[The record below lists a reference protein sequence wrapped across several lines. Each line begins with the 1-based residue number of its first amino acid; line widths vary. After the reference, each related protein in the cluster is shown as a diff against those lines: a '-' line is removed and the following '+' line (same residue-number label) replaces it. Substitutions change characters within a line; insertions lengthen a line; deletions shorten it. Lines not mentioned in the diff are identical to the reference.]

1 MTAHKA
7 SLINAITL
15 IIMGIWGLI
24 NINPEIFSGI
34 IENKSP
40 FIPIT
45 LGVLIA
51 LCNNGIKSSN
61 KLIAHIAVL
70 LTIISF
76 ANLMPLFKAISNGRV
91 DAAVRVSL
99 MVLSSLFAM
108 IYFVRSFI
116 ENRKKSNS

>member
-34 IENKSP
+34 IDNKSP

-45 LGVLIA
+45 LVFLSLYA
-51 LCNNGIKSSN
+51 TKEQNE
-61 KLIAHIAVL
+61 V
-70 LTIISF
+70 IS
-76 ANLMPLFKAISNGRV
+76 
-91 DAAVRVSL
+91 
-99 MVLSSLFAM
+99 
-108 IYFVRSFI
+108 
-116 ENRKKSNS
+116 

>member
-24 NINPEIFSGI
+24 NINPEILSGTI
-34 IENKSP
+34 DNKSP

-45 LGVLIA
+45 LGFLIA
-51 LCNNGIKSSN
+51 LCYSGIKSSN

-70 LTIISF
+70 LTVISF
-76 ANLMPLFKAISNGRV
+76 ANLMPLFKAISDGRI
-91 DAAVRVSL
+91 DAAIRVLL

-108 IYFVRSFI
+108 IFFVKNFI
-116 ENRKKSNS
+116 ANRNKSNS

>member
-40 FIPIT
+40 FIPIS

-51 LCNNGIKSSN
+51 LC
-61 KLIAHIAVL
+61 
-70 LTIISF
+70 
-76 ANLMPLFKAISNGRV
+76 
-91 DAAVRVSL
+91 
-99 MVLSSLFAM
+99 
-108 IYFVRSFI
+108 
-116 ENRKKSNS
+116 

>member
-34 IENKSP
+34 IENNSP
-40 FIPIT
+40 FIPIS
-45 LGVLIA
+45 LGVFIA
-51 LCNNGIKSSN
+51 LCYKGIKTSN

-76 ANLMPLFKAISNGRV
+76 ANLMPLFKAISDGRV
-91 DAAVRVSL
+91 DAAVRVLL

-116 ENRKKSNS
+116 ENRSKKN

>member
-51 LCNNGIKSSN
+51 LCNNGIKTSN

-91 DAAVRVSL
+91 DAAVL

>member
-34 IENKSP
+34 IINKSP
-40 FIPIT
+40 FIPIS

-51 LCNNGIKSSN
+51 LCNKGIK
-61 KLIAHIAVL
+61 
-70 LTIISF
+70 TIP
-76 ANLMPLFKAISNGRV
+76 N
-91 DAAVRVSL
+91 
-99 MVLSSLFAM
+99 
-108 IYFVRSFI
+108 
-116 ENRKKSNS
+116 